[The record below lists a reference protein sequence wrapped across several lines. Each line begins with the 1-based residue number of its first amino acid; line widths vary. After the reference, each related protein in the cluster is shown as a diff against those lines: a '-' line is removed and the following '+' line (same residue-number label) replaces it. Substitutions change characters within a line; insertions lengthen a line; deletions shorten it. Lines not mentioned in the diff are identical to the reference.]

1 MFKNKTLN
9 KILQTYYNCINFRN
23 VCWYCHSIKE
33 TFVMN
38 FALITTVNQELF
50 SKSFSSLL
58 LSPTSPGRPSG
69 EFLISFSAMSHL
81 VLSVYSSPGSPH
93 LHFCPSLAAFFKS
106 GFWYFPSLRNCD
118 FLPCDNFPLI
128 PPPFPSSS
136 RITPGYASK
145 IHLSSSTI
153 FFPCLFLNCEQK
165 TKKAKISNW
174 NVCVEE
180 AKPQHDPQTVFSLFL
195 KFHLQLSVKFRN
207 FSLCLGQL
215 RVRGSRLAQQAPWN
229 SRFTARAGADCWI
242 DMNGYTNAHTPAS
255 VSMHTQGT
263 QIRDFTAC
271 PELEHG
277 IRELLRERGNIDEL
291 LPEK

>member
-118 FLPCDNFPLI
+118 FLPCDNLPPDPTSLPILIQDYTWICFQNSSEQQHNLFPL
-128 PPPFPSSS
+128 PVFKLW
-136 RITPGYASK
+136 AENEK
-145 IHLSSSTI
+145 DKNKQLK
-153 FFPCLFLNCEQK
+153 C
-165 TKKAKISNW
+165 
-174 NVCVEE
+174 VC
-180 AKPQHDPQTVFSLFL
+180 
-195 KFHLQLSVKFRN
+195 
-207 FSLCLGQL
+207 G
-215 RVRGSRLAQQAPWN
+215 GS
-229 SRFTARAGADCWI
+229 
-242 DMNGYTNAHTPAS
+242 
-255 VSMHTQGT
+255 
-263 QIRDFTAC
+263 
-271 PELEHG
+271 
-277 IRELLRERGNIDEL
+277 
-291 LPEK
+291 